1 MWRSM
6 TCPWLPE
13 GDLQEFALPL
23 LHVGSADGVQAV
35 RLGGKHLYLW
45 SHLTKLSYL
54 FFFINLSSTYPLW
67 LFLFVKKL

>member
-6 TCPWLPE
+6 ACLWLPE
-13 GDLQEFALPL
+13 GDLQGFALPL
-23 LHVGSADGVQAV
+23 LHVGSVDGVQAV

-54 FFFINLSSTYPLW
+54 FFFLLILAVLI
-67 LFLFVKKL
+67 LCGCFCL